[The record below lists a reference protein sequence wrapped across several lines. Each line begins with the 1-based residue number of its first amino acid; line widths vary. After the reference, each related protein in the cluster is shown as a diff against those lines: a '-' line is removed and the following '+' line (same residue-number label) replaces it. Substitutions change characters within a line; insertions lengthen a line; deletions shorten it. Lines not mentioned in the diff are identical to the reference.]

1 MSREKIKSHF
11 QDIWTINREGINLSV
26 VDQVEQ
32 RHMRQDLDCAPGI
45 EEVATALAAAKNGV
59 ATADSSLPAEFCKCM
74 LEDEA
79 ALAVF
84 TEFLQ
89 RIWVSGSWEDGQR
102 PVENIQADL
111 RDWSTMSQKEKLQW
125 AERLDL
131 R

>member
-1 MSREKIKSHF
+1 M
-11 QDIWTINREGINLSV
+11 
-26 VDQVEQ
+26 
-32 RHMRQDLDCAPGI
+32 
-45 EEVATALAAAKNGV
+45 AAAKNGV

-89 RIWVSGSWEDGQR
+89 RIWVSGSWEGGQR
-102 PVENIQADL
+102 PVGNIQADL
-111 RDWSTMSQKEKLQW
+111 RDWSTMSQKEKLRW

-131 R
+131 RLQWMREIPKDPDHKSYARYQK